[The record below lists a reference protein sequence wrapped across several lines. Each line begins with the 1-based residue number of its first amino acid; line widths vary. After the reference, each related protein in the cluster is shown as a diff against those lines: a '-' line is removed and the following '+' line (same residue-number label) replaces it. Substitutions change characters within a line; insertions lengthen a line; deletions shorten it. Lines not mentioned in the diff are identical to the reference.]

1 LREIFLGC
9 FDHLNHDWIVEQTSM
24 FPGNTLIKRW
34 LKMGYIEQDMLRTTT
49 EGTPQGG
56 IVSPLLA
63 NIALCGME
71 EEIGIV

>member
-1 LREIFLGC
+1 
-9 FDHLNHDWIVEQTSM
+9 M

-34 LKMGYIEQDMLRTTT
+34 LKMGYIEQDMLHKTT

-63 NIALCGME
+63 NIALYGME
-71 EEIGIV
+71 EEIGIVYRKTYKPNARIRNRSKM